1 MARKGLST
9 LLGVFVALVVACG
22 GGSARPAGTQP
33 AAAAFPQTFQGSDG
47 QAITLEAQP
56 QRIVSLSSDAT
67 EIFCAVGAGA
77 QLVAVDRYANCPLGS
92 SAKPELDA
100 YKPSLEAIAAYRP
113 DLVFVSVNSSDVVQN
128 LRRLNIPVLYVQVP
142 PDLAGVLDRIRLL
155 ARASGHAAE
164 GERLAQ
170 KLQSQM
176 DQIKQK
182 LAGVTTGPRVYH
194 ELDTTYFSAA
204 PSSFVGDFYTFLKA
218 QNIAEGAS
226 TPYPQLSAEVIVQRN
241 PQVIVLAD
249 EAAGVTV
256 QDVKARPGWSAI
268 DAVKNGR
275 ICVVDPDIVSR
286 PGPRIIDALDTLAKC
301 LYPDKF
307 Q

>member
-22 GGSARPAGTQP
+22 GGSTRPAGTQP

>member
-1 MARKGLST
+1 MARKGLSI
-9 LLGVFVALVVACG
+9 LLGALVALVLACG
-22 GGSARPAGTQP
+22 GGSAKPAATQP
-33 AAAAFPQTFQGSDG
+33 AASVFPQTFQESDG
-47 QAITLEAQP
+47 QTLTLQAQP
-56 QRIVSLSSDAT
+56 QRIVSLSADAT

-92 SAKPELDA
+92 SAKPQLDA

-128 LRRLNIPVLYVQVP
+128 LRRLNVPVLYVEVP
-142 PDLAGVLDRIRLL
+142 NDLAGVLDRIRLL

-164 GERLAQ
+164 GDKLAQ
-170 KLQSQM
+170 QLQAQM
-176 DQIKQK
+176 EQVKQK
-182 LAGVTTGPRVYH
+182 LANVTTGPRVYH

-218 QNIAEGAS
+218 QNIAAGAS

-249 EAAGVTV
+249 EAAGITP
-256 QDVKARPGWSAI
+256 QDVKARPGWNAI
-268 DAVKNGR
+268 DAVKNDR

-286 PGPRIIDALDTLAKC
+286 PGPRIIDALNTLAKC